1 MSESDLDN
9 LVDSIDLEDSTE
21 ETENGVE
28 KTIQEIAP
36 EVKVEQPV
44 APGAEAKQVGGA
56 RQHNHLQN
64 EDRVIVER
72 KLFNLVSCKSVS
84 HPA

>member
-28 KTIQEIAP
+28 KTVQEIAP

-56 RQHNHLQN
+56 R
-64 EDRVIVER
+64 
-72 KLFNLVSCKSVS
+72 
-84 HPA
+84 